1 MYAASPVTPR
11 SRLGG
16 TRTVKPRPCKSDVT
30 AFQLAPSAQAPWT
43 RTIVGSVIV
52 SPLAEAPAAR
62 CGTGA
67 GRSRPVQPTA
77 PGRWSAVQKR
87 LVLVPEEVHD
97 VTSQKPSWSEGS
109 TVW

>member
-62 CGTGA
+62 CGTGYAHSPHRRRTFTTRSADGA
-67 GRSRPVQPTA
+67 GSVERGPEAARPG
-77 PGRWSAVQKR
+77 PG
-87 LVLVPEEVHD
+87 
-97 VTSQKPSWSEGS
+97 
-109 TVW
+109 